1 MAKVGRRV
9 VLIGTTNKGDLV
21 RIEISGKK
29 GIVTRI
35 GDSGKD
41 VIDADEEAE
50 GKGDAGTQWNVG
62 WTGITF
68 GPDGVLYTLSR
79 TGVDPRAD
87 GCAPSGPNSQST
99 ACSRLYSVN
108 PETASII
115 ADHGV
120 FRSTAAND
128 QGSTY
133 VSDVDF
139 DGTAFG
145 VNRFKLSGGAFG
157 LITVQTDGTLLFDR
171 HDTEFGDP
179 GIGRTVDNGGL
190 SFDAT
195 TCTWWG
201 VDNGFSVPPALFK
214 IDPAT
219 GIASNGVLLQNEINF
234 GFSGLE
240 ITRSGRVFF
249 SRSFEEFQI
258 YELVNRKS
266 GRIRQITLDTDA
278 TIQGKLNG
286 LEELVASPKPPN
298 CDEPPKSGKSDK
310 SDKSDKSGK
319 SGKSGKSKKSGK

>member
-1 MAKVGRRV
+1 M
-9 VLIGTTNKGDLV
+9 D
-21 RIEISGKK
+21 
-29 GIVTRI
+29 
-35 GDSGKD
+35 
-41 VIDADEEAE
+41 
-50 GKGDAGTQWNVG
+50 
-62 WTGITF
+62 
-68 GPDGVLYTLSR
+68 
-79 TGVDPRAD
+79 
-87 GCAPSGPNSQST
+87 
-99 ACSRLYSVN
+99 
-108 PETASII
+108 PETAAII

-120 FRSTAAND
+120 FRSASASD
-128 QGSTY
+128 EGSTY

-139 DGTAFG
+139 DGTVFG
-145 VNRFKLSGGAFG
+145 VNRFKVSGGAFG
-157 LITVQTDGTLLFDR
+157 LISVQTDGTLIFDR
-171 HDTEFGDP
+171 RDTEFGDP

-219 GIASNGVLLQNEINF
+219 GLASNGLLLKSGINF

-240 ITRSGRVFF
+240 ITQNGRVFF

-266 GRIRQITLDTDA
+266 GNIRRITLDMDPTV
-278 TIQGKLNG
+278 QGKLNG

-298 CDEPPKSGKSDK
+298 CDKPPKSGKSDK

-319 SGKSGKSKKSGK
+319 SDKSSKPKKAGK